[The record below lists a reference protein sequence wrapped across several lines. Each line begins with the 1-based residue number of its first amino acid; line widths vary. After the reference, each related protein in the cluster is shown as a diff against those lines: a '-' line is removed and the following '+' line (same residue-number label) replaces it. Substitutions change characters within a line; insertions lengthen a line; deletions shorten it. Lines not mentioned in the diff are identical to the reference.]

1 MKEIH
6 RERLEKLKVEFP
18 SGTRLALIKMDDPY
32 STLNPGDKGTVAFI
46 DDLGTIHVNWDKG
59 SSLGLV
65 FGEDKYRKVEG

>member
-6 RERLEKLKVEFP
+6 RERLEKLKAEFP

-46 DDLGTIHVNWDKG
+46 DDLGTIHVSWDKG

-65 FGEDKYRKVEG
+65 FGEDKYKKVEG